1 MTPQSK
7 RRVKGE
13 RDGERHLTHIAEQL
27 KKKFASVVAE
37 PLPPAMLD
45 LLDALDHK
53 PAGSIALRRPP
64 NSE

>member
-1 MTPQSK
+1 MTPQSR

-13 RDGERHLTHIAEQL
+13 LDGERHLTHIAEQL
-27 KKKFASVVAE
+27 KKAFASVVAE

-53 PAGSIALRRPP
+53 PAGSDTLRRLP